1 MARGKAERGAGRP
14 SRRPSG
20 QDGLF
25 EKARE
30 EAAEAARGRPV
41 ECLGLT
47 FENDAARRAHFL
59 GDLRKGLEEL
69 HATLG
74 GVPFSGIDDATARM
88 AAVAHWPMGDEAH
101 LRGLAERMARAD
113 RSKDLLQRWK
123 DEVGFPHG
131 EIDDVLALSDPP
143 WHTACPNPFL
153 GAFVEAHGRPHDPAE
168 PYRRKPFAVDVS
180 EGKTHPVYRAH
191 GYHTKVPHLAIV
203 PSILH
208 YTEPGD
214 LVLDGFA
221 GSGMTGVAAQ
231 WCGTAPETWRIELEA
246 QWSEEGFGK
255 PRWGTRRAILNDLA
269 PAAGFIAANYTLPF
283 DVAAFADAGRALLDE
298 VEEELGWMY
307 ETLHT
312 DGKTKGRI
320 DYTVWSEVF
329 SCPECAREIVFLE
342 EALDRASGRVSDVFA
357 CPECDSLLNK
367 NNLERVFRSD
377 MDAGTGQLRKH
388 VTFRP
393 ALIRY
398 RVDGRT
404 YTKRPDDGDRDVI
417 RRIEETPLSMEV
429 PTKRIPVE
437 SMYHGSRLAPKGI
450 THTHH
455 FFLPRA
461 AHALAAMWRRADA
474 HRDPRIRH
482 MLLYFVE
489 QAVWGMS
496 ILNRY
501 GPTHYSQV
509 NRQLTGV
516 YYVASQIAEVSP
528 WYNLGNK
535 LSRLVKAFREFLGK
549 PVIPRHPRDPSAV
562 IPAKAGIHFN
572 QRPLDS
578 RFRGNDELHGL
589 REDDGLRGN
598 DGLHGDDGPRGNDGL
613 RGDDG
618 LNRDSGCITTTGTTA
633 SLGLPDD
640 SVDYVFTDPP
650 FGENIYYADLNFLVE
665 SWHRVLTNA
674 APEAIVDRFKGKGLP
689 EYQRLMQRCFE
700 EYRRVLKPG
709 RWITIVFHNSR
720 NAVWTAIQEAL
731 LAAGFVV
738 ADVRTMDKRQGSYR
752 QVTSTAVKQDLVIS
766 AYKPNGGLEAR
777 FALGKGAEE
786 GAWDFVRTH
795 LGQLPVFVRKGGRV
809 EVVNE
814 RQPHLLFD
822 RMVAFHVLR
831 NVTVPLSIGEFLSGL
846 TRRFPERD
854 GMVFLPDQVAEYDGK
869 RAAVED
875 VAQLEIFVVDEV
887 SAIQWLKRHLSRKP
901 QSFQDVHPQFLR
913 EIAGWRK
920 HERLPELS
928 EMLEQNFLHY
938 DGAGEVPSQVHAYL
952 STNFKELRKLPKDHP
967 ALRAKGKDRWYV
979 PDPNKAVDVE
989 KRRTRILLREFEQY
1003 RQSSRR
1009 KLRSFRLEAMRA
1021 GFFKAY
1027 QDQDYATILSVAER
1041 IPEAVLQEDQKLL
1054 LWYDQALTRST
1065 DPGGHPPGRSEAPAL
1080 VRSGVDALRGRNMT
1094 ITRLKLE
1101 RFTAFD
1107 ALDLKPS
1114 PGINVLVG
1122 ANGTGKTHLMKVA
1135 YAACDVNKTGAGFAE
1150 KLIRVF
1156 MPSGGAIGRL
1166 VKRRG
1171 AGSSCEVHIHRG
1183 DRRLQLS
1190 FSTRTKEAASANTKG
1205 APGWISA
1212 RVRSVYIPAK
1222 EMLANAPGFLSLHA
1236 QREIHFEDI
1245 YPDILN
1251 RAYLPELRDPSPSE
1265 KRLLTLLQRE
1275 LGGKIRIDNEEFFL
1289 RSRGMDLEFPLVAEG
1304 IRRIGLLWL
1313 LIRNGV
1319 LSEGSVLFWDEPEAN
1334 LNPKLFRVAVEVL
1347 LELQRLGVQ
1356 VFIATHDYAILK
1368 ELDLQRRKEDDLVFH
1383 SLYRDDGEIACHS
1396 VGTYLDIHPNAIAE
1410 AFTDLYD
1417 REVERSLGA
1426 SEQ

>member
-1 MARGKAERGAGRP
+1 MARGKANREAGR
-14 SRRPSG
+14 SLRNPSG

-25 EKARE
+25 EKSRE

-59 GDLRKGLEEL
+59 GELKKGLEEL
-69 HATLG
+69 HATLA
-74 GVPFSGIDDATARM
+74 GVPFSGIDDTIARL
-88 AAVAHWPMGDEAH
+88 AAVAHWPMGDEGR
-101 LRGLAERMARAD
+101 LRSLAERMARAD
-113 RSKDLLQRWK
+113 SSKDLLQRWK
-123 DEVGFPHG
+123 DETGFPHG
-131 EIDDVLALSDPP
+131 EIDDLLSLSDPP

-153 GAFVEAHGRPHDPAE
+153 GAFVEAHGWPCDPAE

-231 WCGTAPETWRIELEA
+231 WCGTAPESWRKSLEA
-246 QWSEEGFGK
+246 LWSGEGFGK
-255 PRWGTRRAILNDLA
+255 PHWGTRYAILNDLS

-307 ETLHT
+307 ETLHS
-312 DGKTKGRI
+312 DGKTRGRI

-329 SCPECAREIVFLE
+329 SCPECASEIVFLE

-357 CPECDSLLNK
+357 CPDCDSLLNK
-367 NNLERVFRSD
+367 NNLERVFQSD
-377 MDAGTGQLRKH
+377 MDADTGQLWKH

-398 RVDGRT
+398 KVDGRRF
-404 YTKRPDDGDRDVI
+404 TKTPDAGDRDVL
-417 RRIEETPLSMEV
+417 RRIEETPLSVEV
-429 PTKRIPVE
+429 PTIRIPIE
-437 SMYHGSRLAPKGI
+437 SMYHGSRLAPKGV
-450 THTHH
+450 THAHH

-461 AHALAAMWRRADA
+461 AHALAAMWRKADA
-474 HRDPRIRH
+474 HPDSRVRH

-489 QAVWGMS
+489 QAIWGMS

-516 YYVASQIAEVSP
+516 YYVASQISEVSP
-528 WYNLGNK
+528 RYNLGNK
-535 LSRLVKAFREFLGK
+535 LSRLVKAFDR
-549 PVIPRHPRDPSAV
+549 
-562 IPAKAGIHFN
+562 AGT
-572 QRPLDS
+572 RRTS
-578 RFRGNDELHGL
+578 
-589 REDDGLRGN
+589 
-598 DGLHGDDGPRGNDGL
+598 
-613 RGDDG
+613 
-618 LNRDSGCITTTGTTA
+618 SCIATASTTA

-640 SVDYVFTDPP
+640 TIDYVFTDPP

-689 EYQRLMQRCFE
+689 EYQRLMQRCFG

-709 RWITIVFHNSR
+709 RWITVVFHNSR

-738 ADVRTMDKRQGSYR
+738 ADVRTMDKQQGSYR

-766 AYKPNGGLEAR
+766 AYKPNDGLEER
-777 FALGKGAEE
+777 FALGKGTEE

-831 NVTVPLSIGEFLSGL
+831 NVAVPLSIGEFLSGL
-846 TRRFPERD
+846 AQRFPERD

-887 SAIQWLKRHLSRKP
+887 SAIQWLKRHLGRKP

-920 HERLPELS
+920 HEKLPELS
-928 EMLEQNFLHY
+928 EMLEQNFLYY
-938 DGAGEVPSQVHAYL
+938 DGAGEVPSQIHGYL

-967 ALRAKGKDRWYV
+967 ALRDKAKGRWYV
-979 PDPNKAVDVE
+979 PDPNKAADVE
-989 KRRTRILLREFEQY
+989 MRRARILLREFEEY
-1003 RQSSRR
+1003 RRSPQR
-1009 KLRSFRLEAMRA
+1009 KLKLFRLEAMRA
-1021 GFFKAY
+1021 GFFKAW
-1027 QDQDYATILSVAER
+1027 QDQDYATIITVAER

-1054 LWYDQALTRST
+1054 LWYDQALTR
-1065 DPGGHPPGRSEAPAL
+1065 
-1080 VRSGVDALRGRNMT
+1080 
-1094 ITRLKLE
+1094 
-1101 RFTAFD
+1101 
-1107 ALDLKPS
+1107 
-1114 PGINVLVG
+1114 
-1122 ANGTGKTHLMKVA
+1122 
-1135 YAACDVNKTGAGFAE
+1135 TGA
-1150 KLIRVF
+1150 
-1156 MPSGGAIGRL
+1156 
-1166 VKRRG
+1166 
-1171 AGSSCEVHIHRG
+1171 
-1183 DRRLQLS
+1183 
-1190 FSTRTKEAASANTKG
+1190 TT
-1205 APGWISA
+1205 
-1212 RVRSVYIPAK
+1212 
-1222 EMLANAPGFLSLHA
+1222 
-1236 QREIHFEDI
+1236 
-1245 YPDILN
+1245 
-1251 RAYLPELRDPSPSE
+1251 
-1265 KRLLTLLQRE
+1265 
-1275 LGGKIRIDNEEFFL
+1275 
-1289 RSRGMDLEFPLVAEG
+1289 
-1304 IRRIGLLWL
+1304 
-1313 LIRNGV
+1313 
-1319 LSEGSVLFWDEPEAN
+1319 
-1334 LNPKLFRVAVEVL
+1334 
-1347 LELQRLGVQ
+1347 
-1356 VFIATHDYAILK
+1356 
-1368 ELDLQRRKEDDLVFH
+1368 
-1383 SLYRDDGEIACHS
+1383 
-1396 VGTYLDIHPNAIAE
+1396 
-1410 AFTDLYD
+1410 
-1417 REVERSLGA
+1417 
-1426 SEQ
+1426 

>member
-1 MARGKAERGAGRP
+1 MARGKAKREAGR
-14 SRRPSG
+14 SLRSPSG

-25 EKARE
+25 EKSRE
-30 EAAEAARGRPV
+30 EAAEAARDRPV

-47 FENDAARRAHFL
+47 FENDAARCAHFL
-59 GDLRKGLEEL
+59 GELKKGLEEL
-69 HATLG
+69 HATLA
-74 GVPFSGIDDATARM
+74 GVPFSGIDDTIARL
-88 AAVAHWPMGDEAH
+88 AAVAHWPMGDEGR
-101 LRGLAERMARAD
+101 LRSLAERMARAD
-113 RSKDLLQRWK
+113 SSKDLLQRWK
-123 DEVGFPHG
+123 DETGFPHG
-131 EIDDVLALSDPP
+131 EIDDLLSLSDPP

-153 GAFVEAHGRPHDPAE
+153 GAFVEAHGRPCDPAE

-231 WCGTAPETWRIELEA
+231 WCGTAPESWRKSLEA
-246 QWSEEGFGK
+246 LWSGEGFGK
-255 PRWGTRRAILNDLA
+255 PRWGARHAILNDLS

-312 DGKTKGRI
+312 DGKTRGRI

-329 SCPECAREIVFLE
+329 SCPECTSEIVFLE
-342 EALDRASGRVSDVFA
+342 EALDRATGRVSDVFA
-357 CPECDSLLNK
+357 CPDCDSLLNK
-367 NNLERVFRSD
+367 NNLERVFQSD
-377 MDAGTGQLRKH
+377 MDADTGQLWKH

-398 RVDGRT
+398 KVDGRRF
-404 YTKRPDDGDRDVI
+404 TKTPDVGDRDVL

-429 PTKRIPVE
+429 PTIRIPIE
-437 SMYHGSRLAPKGI
+437 SMYHGSRLAPKGV

-461 AHALAAMWRRADA
+461 AHALAAMWRKANA
-474 HRDPRIRH
+474 HPDSRVRH

-489 QAVWGMS
+489 QAIWGMS

-501 GPTHYSQV
+501 QPIQHGRLGGSQV

-516 YYVASQIAEVSP
+516 YYVASQISEVSP
-528 WYNLGNK
+528 RYNLGNK
-535 LSRLVKAFREFLGK
+535 LSRLIKAFDR
-549 PVIPRHPRDPSAV
+549 
-562 IPAKAGIHFN
+562 AGDR
-572 QRPLDS
+572 QTS
-578 RFRGNDELHGL
+578 
-589 REDDGLRGN
+589 
-598 DGLHGDDGPRGNDGL
+598 
-613 RGDDG
+613 
-618 LNRDSGCITTTGTTA
+618 SCIATASTTA
-633 SLGLPDD
+633 SLGIPDD
-640 SVDYVFTDPP
+640 SIDYVFTDPP

-709 RWITIVFHNSR
+709 RWITVVFHNSR

-738 ADVRTMDKRQGSYR
+738 ADVRTMDKQQGSYR

-766 AYKPNGGLEAR
+766 AYKPNDGLEER
-777 FALGKGAEE
+777 FALEKGTEE

-831 NVTVPLSIGEFLSGL
+831 NVAVPLSIGEFLSGL
-846 TRRFPERD
+846 VQRFPERD

-869 RAAVED
+869 RVAVED

-901 QSFQDVHPQFLR
+901 QSFQEVHPQFLR
-913 EIAGWRK
+913 EIAGWQK
-920 HERLPELS
+920 HEKLPELS
-928 EMLEQNFLHY
+928 EMLEQNFLYY
-938 DGAGEVPSQVHAYL
+938 DGAGEVPSQIHGYL

-967 ALRAKGKDRWYV
+967 ALRDKAKGRWYV
-979 PDPNKAVDVE
+979 PDPNKAADVE
-989 KRRTRILLREFEQY
+989 MRRVRILLREFEEY
-1003 RQSSRR
+1003 RQSPQR
-1009 KLRSFRLEAMRA
+1009 KLKTFRLEAMRA

-1027 QDQDYATILSVAER
+1027 QDQDYATIISVAER

-1054 LWYDQALTRST
+1054 LWYDQALTR
-1065 DPGGHPPGRSEAPAL
+1065 
-1080 VRSGVDALRGRNMT
+1080 
-1094 ITRLKLE
+1094 
-1101 RFTAFD
+1101 
-1107 ALDLKPS
+1107 
-1114 PGINVLVG
+1114 
-1122 ANGTGKTHLMKVA
+1122 TG
-1135 YAACDVNKTGAGFAE
+1135 
-1150 KLIRVF
+1150 
-1156 MPSGGAIGRL
+1156 
-1166 VKRRG
+1166 
-1171 AGSSCEVHIHRG
+1171 
-1183 DRRLQLS
+1183 
-1190 FSTRTKEAASANTKG
+1190 SA
-1205 APGWISA
+1205 
-1212 RVRSVYIPAK
+1212 
-1222 EMLANAPGFLSLHA
+1222 
-1236 QREIHFEDI
+1236 
-1245 YPDILN
+1245 
-1251 RAYLPELRDPSPSE
+1251 
-1265 KRLLTLLQRE
+1265 
-1275 LGGKIRIDNEEFFL
+1275 
-1289 RSRGMDLEFPLVAEG
+1289 
-1304 IRRIGLLWL
+1304 
-1313 LIRNGV
+1313 
-1319 LSEGSVLFWDEPEAN
+1319 
-1334 LNPKLFRVAVEVL
+1334 
-1347 LELQRLGVQ
+1347 
-1356 VFIATHDYAILK
+1356 
-1368 ELDLQRRKEDDLVFH
+1368 
-1383 SLYRDDGEIACHS
+1383 
-1396 VGTYLDIHPNAIAE
+1396 
-1410 AFTDLYD
+1410 
-1417 REVERSLGA
+1417 
-1426 SEQ
+1426 